1 MDIKCGEGQTL
12 EIDYVNRRWI
22 CKTGN
27 YCPPN
32 MGGVVFGCPALPPP
46 VPENSTGEFLNFSQ
60 FSVDAFYYLVAE
72 ANCTYTANDIGEC
85 GGCNQQFFINEDC
98 DRAFYCSTSAM
109 EEGEDGCSKQCNEG
123 EVRNLAMIEYTKH
136 CPSGL

>member
-27 YCPPN
+27 YCPPK

-46 VPENSTGEFLNFSQ
+46 VPENSTGKFSNFSW
-60 FSVDAFYYLVAE
+60 FSVDAFIILLQRPIALIPPMTLVSVVA
-72 ANCTYTANDIGEC
+72 ATSNSSSMKIVTRPSTAPQVQWKKERMVAQSN
-85 GGCNQQFFINEDC
+85 
-98 DRAFYCSTSAM
+98 AM
-109 EEGEDGCSKQCNEG
+109 KEK
-123 EVRNLAMIEYTKH
+123 
-136 CPSGL
+136 